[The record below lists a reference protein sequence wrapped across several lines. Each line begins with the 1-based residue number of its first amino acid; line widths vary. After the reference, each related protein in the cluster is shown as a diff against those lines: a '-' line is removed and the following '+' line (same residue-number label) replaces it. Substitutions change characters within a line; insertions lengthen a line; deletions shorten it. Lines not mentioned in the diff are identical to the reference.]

1 MNINIELPDELYWK
15 LMEAKAMLKAKTNIE
30 LMEKLLVNMEKRRSM
45 DELKA
50 MEEVTKEDMK
60 RRVKFRGSKIVSIKP
75 P

>member
-1 MNINIELPDELYWK
+1 
-15 LMEAKAMLKAKTNIE
+15 MEAKAMLKAKTNIE

>member
-1 MNINIELPDELYWK
+1 MNISIELPDELYWK

>member
-1 MNINIELPDELYWK
+1 LNINIELPDELYWK